1 MRRVAVVDFGTG
13 NLRSVSKALE
23 HVAPDAEV
31 RVTRD
36 PGVIDDADR
45 VVLPGQGAMGSWFR
59 AMTEFGL
66 DGAVRRAVAE
76 KAVLGICLGMQA
88 LLDHS
93 EEDGG
98 VDGLGLIAGR
108 VRRFVRPDGLD
119 PASFKIPHMGWNQVL
134 QERDH
139 PMWHGI
145 PQGSRFYFVHSY
157 YADPVRPEDVAA
169 RTDYI
174 VNFASAVSR
183 GNLFAVQFHPEKS
196 HAQGLRLLGNFVSG
210 ELS

>member
-1 MRRVAVVDFGTG
+1 MKRVAVVDFGTG

-76 KAVLGICLGMQA
+76 KSVLGICLGMQA

-108 VRRFVRPDGLD
+108 VRRCVRPDGLD

-134 QERDH
+134 WDRPCTLTEGLESGEH
-139 PMWHGI
+139 
-145 PQGSRFYFVHSY
+145 FYFVHSY
-157 YADPVRPEDVAA
+157 YVDPARPEDSFGKCEYGITFTAMAWRENVYA
-169 RTDYI
+169 T
-174 VNFASAVSR
+174 
-183 GNLFAVQFHPEKS
+183 QFHPEKS
-196 HAQGLRLLGNFVSG
+196 QRAGLTILKNFVA
-210 ELS
+210 L